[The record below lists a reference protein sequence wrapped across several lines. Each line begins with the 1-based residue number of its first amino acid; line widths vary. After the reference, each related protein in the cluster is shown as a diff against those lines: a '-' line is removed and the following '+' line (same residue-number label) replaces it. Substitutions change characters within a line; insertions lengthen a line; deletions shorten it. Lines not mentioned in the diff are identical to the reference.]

1 MSTVLNHHARR
12 RALRDLRPRAGHS
25 GRLPAPRRARCHRVQ
40 LIPGAGGEWLVSN
53 THLLVDCFWALQLK
67 IRMFPAHTELLIAEE
82 RACCFSE
89 LTASG
94 DWERV
99 SLRLQTSASLFSF
112 LSAFIAKPFSD
123 PGNSKKVK
131 RDVGFYCL
139 LF

>member
-89 LTASG
+89 LTASVIG
-94 DWERV
+94 KGYRFTCRHQQV
-99 SLRLQTSASLFSF
+99 CF
-112 LSAFIAKPFSD
+112 LSFQLLLPNLFQTL
-123 PGNSKKVK
+123 GTLKK
-131 RDVGFYCL
+131 
-139 LF
+139 